1 MRLPEHII
9 YTIYMQEPLGSERAS
24 DPLELQLLM
33 VMKHDMGAGN

>member
-1 MRLPEHII
+1 MCVPENII

-24 DPLELQLLM
+24 DPLELRFLM